1 MTKSIAAGSQT
12 SCQETDTHLVARPF
26 LESDLGLSLASPAS
40 QHLEVGTMQD
50 PLDPYLPDAVLVVAS
65 AAAAAVA
72 AGAVAAGAVA
82 AAVAAV
88 AAASAAA
95 SEACSSALAT
105 CLLSQKLEL

>member
-72 AGAVAAGAVA
+72 AGAVAA
-82 AAVAAV
+82 AVAAV